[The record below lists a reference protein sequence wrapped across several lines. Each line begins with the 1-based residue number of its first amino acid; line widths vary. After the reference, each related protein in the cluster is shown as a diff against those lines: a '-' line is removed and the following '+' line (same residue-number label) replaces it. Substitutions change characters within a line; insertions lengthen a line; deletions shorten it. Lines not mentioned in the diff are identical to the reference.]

1 MAHHLNDETA
11 TLLVVDDEEE
21 IRRLVARSLR
31 QIGYRVLEAEGPA
44 EAMRLAAATPTIH
57 LLLTDFWMPGGNGLE
72 LARQFRTLHPET
84 PVLMVSGSLDAI
96 GSHAEPFDRFSVL
109 AKPFTPTD
117 LVHRV
122 RMLLSGATNHG
133 AVALPLYYE
142 PCPKDEA

>member
-1 MAHHLNDETA
+1 MKPMAHYLNDETA

-31 QIGYRVLEAEGPA
+31 RYRVLEAEGPA

-72 LARQFRTLHPET
+72 LARQFRTLHPDT
-84 PVLMVSGSLDAI
+84 PVLMVSGSLEAI
-96 GSHAEPFDRFSVL
+96 DSHAEPFDRFAVL
-109 AKPFTPTD
+109 AKPFTAME

-122 RMLLSGATNHG
+122 
-133 AVALPLYYE
+133 
-142 PCPKDEA
+142 

>member
-21 IRRLVARSLR
+21 IRWLVARSLR

-57 LLLTDFWMPGGNGLE
+57 LLLTDFWMPGSNGLE

-84 PVLMVSGSLDAI
+84 PVLMVSGSLEAI
-96 GSHAEPFDRFSVL
+96 DSHAEPFDRFAVL
-109 AKPFTPTD
+109 AKPFTPME

-122 RMLLSGATNHG
+122 RTLLGGTAGDDAT
-133 AVALPLYYE
+133 ALL
-142 PCPKDEA
+142 

>member
-1 MAHHLNDETA
+1 AHQLNDETA

-72 LARQFRTLHPET
+72 LAREFRTLHPTT

-96 GSHAEPFDRFSVL
+96 GSHALSLDRFAVL

-122 RMLLSGATNHG
+122 RTLLSGTAG
-133 AVALPLYYE
+133 DDALALL
-142 PCPKDEA
+142 